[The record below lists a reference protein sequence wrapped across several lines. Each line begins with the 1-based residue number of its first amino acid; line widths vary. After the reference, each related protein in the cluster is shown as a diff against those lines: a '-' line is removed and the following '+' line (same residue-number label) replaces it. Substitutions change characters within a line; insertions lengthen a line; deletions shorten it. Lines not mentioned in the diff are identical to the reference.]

1 MNDFFSRNREEKKE
15 EAKPVEEVK
24 FDPQET
30 VVLPSS
36 PTVTQ
41 GQINRA
47 IAILIKEGNS
57 AEDAD
62 KIVQTSLLDNIKRW
76 GFASLEEFKEN

>member
-47 IAILIKEGNS
+47 IAMLIKEGNS

-76 GFASLEEFKEN
+76 GFASLEEYKEF